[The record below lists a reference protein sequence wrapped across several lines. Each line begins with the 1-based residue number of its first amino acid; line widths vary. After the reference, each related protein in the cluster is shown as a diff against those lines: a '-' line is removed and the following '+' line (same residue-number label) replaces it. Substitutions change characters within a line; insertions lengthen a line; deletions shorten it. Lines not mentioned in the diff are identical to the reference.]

1 MPPRLEACR
10 RDRRVGHPP
19 VLRTMTKRPVRILI
33 CYPLINGYMAA
44 CWRELASRP
53 GIDLKVVGHAPGR
66 DDLVAFTHDVMDGIP
81 SRLLTA
87 DERDDEALTRDIA
100 TEFDPDLMIISG
112 WSHRPFRKLYGH
124 ADLKSAAKVLVM
136 DNQIRRDWRQFAGKL
151 LLKPLLRNVDMVFVT
166 GERSL
171 QLARYW
177 GVGEARI
184 RTGAVSVDHRAL
196 APLHHAR
203 MADGADGWPRAFL
216 FVGRYHHR
224 KAIDVLVAAYRKY
237 RDSVTDPWPLLTAG
251 MGPEAA
257 RLKGVE
263 GIEDLGFVHPSDM
276 PDVWQRAGV
285 FVLPSRYDAWPL
297 VNVEAAASG
306 LPVLCTQTCGSHVE
320 TVGHSYSGLVV
331 ETGSSDAF
339 RAGLHW
345 FHDRHEMLPEF
356 GRRGQQ
362 LAARYSAQVWA
373 DRVEDIV
380 ASVL

>member
-1 MPPRLEACR
+1 
-10 RDRRVGHPP
+10 
-19 VLRTMTKRPVRILI
+19 MTKRPVRILI
-33 CYPLINGYMAA
+33 CYPLINGYMAS
-44 CWRELASRP
+44 CWRELASRT
-53 GIDLKVVGHAPGR
+53 GIDLKVVAHAPGR
-66 DDLVAFTHDVMDGIP
+66 DDLVAFTQDIMDGIP
-81 SRLLTA
+81 SRILTA
-87 DERDDEALTRDIA
+87 KERENVALTLDIA
-100 TEFDPDLMIISG
+100 TEFDHDLMIISG
-112 WSHRPFRKLYGH
+112 WSHRPFRKIYGL
-124 ADLKSAAKVLVM
+124 ADLRTAAKVLVM
-136 DNQIRRDWRQFAGKL
+136 DNQLRRDLRQFAGKL
-151 LLKPLLRNVDMVFVT
+151 LLKPLLQKVDMVFVT

-171 QLARYW
+171 QLARSW

-203 MADGADGWPRAFL
+203 LADGADGWPRAFL

-224 KAIDVLVAAYRKY
+224 KAIDVLVTAYQKYRK
-237 RDSVTDPWPLLTAG
+237 SVSDPWPLLTAG

-263 GIEDLGFVHPSDM
+263 GIEDLGFV
-276 PDVWQRAGV
+276 
-285 FVLPSRYDAWPL
+285 VLPSRYDAWPL

-320 TVGHSYSGLVV
+320 TVGHRYSGLVV

-339 RAGLHW
+339 RDGLNW
-345 FHDRHEMLPEF
+345 FHDRHEMLPEL